1 VRDLASTEHAEG
13 ERSCHE
19 GNGSFRRCTESL
31 SSSGQHHRL
40 LIAELSTLV
49 WALAPIISLETTL
62 PTMQGNGSNIPQ
74 QTKPP
79 TLSIKTTIDAEYL
92 LLSDASS
99 WPVDRRAVWPPK
111 YIAFVD
117 EEREPNDV
125 SDRPVHRR
133 SRPRLPKSPPPSA
146 KKAAVAVSVSP
157 PSAGEVRDTMFIFS
171 VEACTCGYED
181 APRAA
186 SSVESNEELIGLSFL
201 DAEQDEKGI
210 VIELLYPLGPDREI
224 ENATTSEVGPL
235 DL

>member
-1 VRDLASTEHAEG
+1 
-13 ERSCHE
+13 
-19 GNGSFRRCTESL
+19 
-31 SSSGQHHRL
+31 
-40 LIAELSTLV
+40 
-49 WALAPIISLETTL
+49 
-62 PTMQGNGSNIPQ
+62 M
-74 QTKPP
+74 
-79 TLSIKTTIDAEYL
+79 
-92 LLSDASS
+92 LSDASS